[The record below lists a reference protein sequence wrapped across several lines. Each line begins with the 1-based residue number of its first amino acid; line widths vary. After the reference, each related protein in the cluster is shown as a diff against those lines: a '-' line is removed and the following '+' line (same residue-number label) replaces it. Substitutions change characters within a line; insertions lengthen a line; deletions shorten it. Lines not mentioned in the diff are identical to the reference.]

1 VTHHSPPRKAL
12 PRTVVIVGLVSLL
25 NDVASEMVVPLIPLL
40 LATVLAAGP
49 AALGLIEG
57 VAEMVAN
64 LLKLWAGRHS
74 DLFGRRRKPYVV
86 AGYLLSNL
94 VRPLIGLSGSWL
106 TVLTLRVTDRVGKGV
121 RAAPRDALVADVID
135 TTVAG
140 RAYGFIRALDHAGAV
155 LGALAAA
162 AIVYFGTARLELVIA
177 LSAIPGLTAV
187 LLIAFGVRELPR
199 TGTTAS
205 VSPPL
210 RWSALDP
217 RARGYLTMIG
227 LFMLARI
234 PESFLLLRGHELG
247 MGVVELLLLWAA
259 MHVVKV
265 LVSERAGAHADRIGR
280 RPLIL
285 LGWSV
290 YAVTLLALAFAHS
303 PPALWGWSLAL
314 GLYFGLTEG
323 AERAQVADL
332 AAPDARGTAFG
343 WFHMIVGLAAVPA
356 GLTLG
361 NLWSAYGVTVAF
373 LVSAAVAAVATAGLW
388 RVLR

>member
-1 VTHHSPPRKAL
+1 MARHRPPRKAL
-12 PRTVVIVGLVSLL
+12 PRTVVIVGVVSLL
-25 NDVASEMVVPLIPLL
+25 NDLASEMVVPLIPLL

-57 VAEMVAN
+57 VAEAVAN

-74 DLFGRRRKPYVV
+74 DLYGRRRKPYVV

-121 RAAPRDALVADVID
+121 RTAPRDALVADAID
-135 TTVAG
+135 AAVAG

-177 LSAIPGLTAV
+177 LSALPGLAAV
-187 LLIAFGVRELPR
+187 LLIAFGVREPPR
-199 TGTTAS
+199 AVAS
-205 VSPPL
+205 DNILPPL

-217 RARGYLTMIG
+217 RARGYLAMIG
-227 LFMLARI
+227 LFMLGRI
-234 PESFLLLRGHELG
+234 PESFVLLRGHELG
-247 MGVVELLLLWAA
+247 MSVVELLLLWAA
-259 MHVVKV
+259 MHTVKV
-265 LVSERAGAHADRIGR
+265 LVSEQAGARTDRIGR

-285 LGWSV
+285 SGWAV
-290 YAVTLLALAFAHS
+290 YAVTLLALAFAHA
-303 PPALWGWSLAL
+303 PATLWGLSLLL

-343 WFHMIVGLAAVPA
+343 WFHMIVGLAAIPA
-356 GLTLG
+356 GLMLG
-361 NLWSAYGVTVAF
+361 GLWSAYGVTVAF
-373 LVSAAVAAVATAGLW
+373 LVSGAVASLATAGLW

>member
-1 VTHHSPPRKAL
+1 
-12 PRTVVIVGLVSLL
+12 
-25 NDVASEMVVPLIPLL
+25 
-40 LATVLAAGP
+40 
-49 AALGLIEG
+49 
-57 VAEMVAN
+57 
-64 LLKLWAGRHS
+64 
-74 DLFGRRRKPYVV
+74 
-86 AGYLLSNL
+86 
-94 VRPLIGLSGSWL
+94 
-106 TVLTLRVTDRVGKGV
+106 
-121 RAAPRDALVADVID
+121 
-135 TTVAG
+135 
-140 RAYGFIRALDHAGAV
+140 
-155 LGALAAA
+155 
-162 AIVYFGTARLELVIA
+162 
-177 LSAIPGLTAV
+177 
-187 LLIAFGVRELPR
+187 
-199 TGTTAS
+199 
-205 VSPPL
+205 
-210 RWSALDP
+210 
-217 RARGYLTMIG
+217 
-227 LFMLARI
+227 
-234 PESFLLLRGHELG
+234 
-247 MGVVELLLLWAA
+247 

-323 AERAQVADL
+323 TERAQVADL

-361 NLWSAYGVTVAF
+361 SLWSAYGVTVAF